1 MVDAKTSLADE
12 LSFSELTALC
22 GFRAISCLERFPAFT
37 ALKLLGFTEA
47 EFSFENELRQNQG
60 TAVADTSLEYK
71 IPCIKFPHKTTRSLL
86 LYFPLFCGILF
97 FSRITSWWTVDG
109 LCDDPC
115 GRLADRRISATDAS
129 LGNPPSRPVCS
140 LISIYRLANKLLVV
154 GLDQLERSQPLPNS
168 LKL

>member
-22 GFRAISCLERFPAFT
+22 GFRAISCLERSPAFT

-71 IPCIKFPHKTTRSLL
+71 IPCIKFSHKRRGHC
-86 LYFPLFCGILF
+86 YFTSPF
-97 FSRITSWWTVDG
+97 FVG
-109 LCDDPC
+109 E
-115 GRLADRRISATDAS
+115 
-129 LGNPPSRPVCS
+129 V
-140 LISIYRLANKLLVV
+140 KHLVFQSHHE
-154 GLDQLERSQPLPNS
+154 LMNR
-168 LKL
+168 

>member
-86 LYFPLFCGILF
+86 LYFPLFCGGSKASC
-97 FSRITSWWTVDG
+97 FSVASRVDEP
-109 LCDDPC
+109 LMVFATT
-115 GRLADRRISATDAS
+115 LAAA
-129 LGNPPSRPVCS
+129 
-140 LISIYRLANKLLVV
+140 
-154 GLDQLERSQPLPNS
+154 
-168 LKL
+168 